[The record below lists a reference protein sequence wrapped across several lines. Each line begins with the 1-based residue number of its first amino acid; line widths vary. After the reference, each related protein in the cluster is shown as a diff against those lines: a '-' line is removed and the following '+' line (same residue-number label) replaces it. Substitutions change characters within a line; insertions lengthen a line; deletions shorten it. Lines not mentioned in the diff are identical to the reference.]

1 MDPTAILAIIVVLA
15 FAALELYFV
24 VSGQAT
30 ITARTRALNAR
41 WPTLGA
47 GVCLVVGILL
57 GHLFLT

>member
-1 MDPTAILAIIVVLA
+1 MDPTAILTVIVALA
-15 FAALELYFV
+15 YGALELYFV
-24 VSGQAT
+24 ATGQAT
-30 ITARTRALNAR
+30 ITARTRTLNAS